1 MEMVWPFG
9 KKKKEKD
16 LETSAQVLEESGGI
30 TIIPESKIKEHAE
43 KLRELNY
50 KFAQVYEPKQNIII
64 WFNGKES
71 RVIGYPV
78 GLREDLN
85 DYVILYQVRPPS
97 WLDSV
102 VYSLLRVVG
111 KRPPTALLRAPKKI
125 TYFGD
130 ETITILASAFIL
142 NEHYE
147 HEAVPLTAD
156 LVDAKLYLA
165 LKQENDMLWDLI
177 TILRY
182 RVPEV
187 VEDAMKM
194 NPRIKTYMSTKNQDQ
209 DEGKKTEKFGG
220 VEVAFDDNPFKRW
233 RV

>member
-1 MEMVWPFG
+1 MVWPFG
-9 KKKKEKD
+9 KKKEGEKKPQVQAYPERT
-16 LETSAQVLEESGGI
+16 ETIPLVPDT
-30 TIIPESKIKEHAE
+30 TIREHAE

-50 KFAQVYEPKQNIII
+50 KFAQVYEPKQNVII

-71 RVIGYPV
+71 RVIGYPI

-85 DYVILYQVRPPS
+85 DYIILYQVRPPS

-102 VYSLLRVVG
+102 VHSFFRVLG
-111 KRPPTALLRAPKKI
+111 KRPPTAIMRVPKKI
-125 TYFGD
+125 AYFGD
-130 ETITILASAFIL
+130 ETITILASAFIV

-147 HEAVPLTAD
+147 YEAVPLTLD
-156 LVDAKLYLA
+156 VVDAKLYLA
-165 LKQENDMLWDLI
+165 LKKENDMLWDLI
-177 TILRY
+177 SIIRY

-194 NPRIKTYMSTKNQDQ
+194 NPRIKTYMSTKQQNP
-209 DEGKKTEKFGG
+209 DEGIKNEKFGG
-220 VEVAFDDNPFKRW
+220 VEVAFEETNPFRNW

>member
-1 MEMVWPFG
+1 MFGFG
-9 KKKKEKD
+9 KKKEKSQQVEAHPERT
-16 LETSAQVLEESGGI
+16 ETIPLVPDT
-30 TIIPESKIKEHAE
+30 TIREHAE

-50 KFAQVYEPKQNIII
+50 KFAQVYEPKQNVII

-71 RVIGYPV
+71 RVVGYPI

-85 DYVILYQVRPPS
+85 DYIILYQVRPPS

-102 VYSLLRVVG
+102 VHSFMRVLG
-111 KRPPTALLRAPKKI
+111 KRPPTALIRVPKKM
-125 TYFGD
+125 TFFGD
-130 ETITILASAFIL
+130 ETITILASAFVV

-147 HEAVPLTAD
+147 YEAIPLTLD
-156 LVDAKLYLA
+156 VIDAKLYLA
-165 LKQENDMLWDLI
+165 LKRENDMLWDLI
-177 TILRY
+177 SILRY

-194 NPRIKTYMSTKNQDQ
+194 NPRIKTYMSTKQQNP
-209 DEGKKTEKFGG
+209 DEGTKKEAFGG
-220 VEVAFDDNPFKRW
+220 VEVEFEDNPFKRW